1 MEKKLI
7 IAAILLSGMA
17 ASGAAQN
24 TYEDCI
30 REAYQALASDS
41 LILAEQR
48 FEEALR
54 LEPKKRSNV
63 IVYAQLGD
71 LRQMRC
77 RYEEALHAYTF
88 GLELQSTNGQ
98 LLSKR
103 ANLYLQLDNTEAAL
117 SDYDRIL
124 QLHPQQKEALYYRAY
139 CFAAKHDYASARRD
153 YETLLQLEPTH
164 ENALLGLVRV
174 NHKDGRENE
183 AMDQLN
189 KWIALNPDH
198 VLPYVLRAEIETERK
213 YFDAAEYDLTKAIE
227 LDETNPE
234 RYVMRAEFY
243 LSQRRKSMARKD
255 LDKALSLGYN
265 RNLIAILYKK
275 SY

>member
-7 IAAILLSGMA
+7 IAALLLCGLVRQSD
-17 ASGAAQN
+17 AQN
-24 TYEDCI
+24 TYEECV
-30 REAYQALASDS
+30 RQAYQALSVDS
-41 LILAEQR
+41 LQLAEQR

-54 LEPKKRSNV
+54 LEPKKRSNAL
-63 IVYAQLGD
+63 VYAQLGD
-71 LRQMRC
+71 IRQVRG

-88 GLELQSTNGQ
+88 GLEIQSTNEQ

-103 ANLYLQLDNTEAAL
+103 ANLYMQLDNTEAAL
-117 SDYDRIL
+117 SDYNRIL
-124 QLHPQQKEALYYRAY
+124 QLYSTHKDALYYRAY
-139 CFAAKHDYASARRD
+139 CETAKHDYASARRD
-153 YETLLQLEPTH
+153 YETLLQQEPTH

-174 NHKDGRENE
+174 NHKDGREME

-189 KWIALNPDH
+189 KWIALYPDH
-198 VLPYVLRAEIETERK
+198 VLPYVVRAEIETDRK
-213 YFDAAEYDLTKAIE
+213 YYDAAEYDLNKAIE
-227 LDETNPE
+227 LDENNAE
-234 RYVMRAEFY
+234 HYVMRAELY
-243 LSQRRKSMARKD
+243 LLQRRKSMARKD